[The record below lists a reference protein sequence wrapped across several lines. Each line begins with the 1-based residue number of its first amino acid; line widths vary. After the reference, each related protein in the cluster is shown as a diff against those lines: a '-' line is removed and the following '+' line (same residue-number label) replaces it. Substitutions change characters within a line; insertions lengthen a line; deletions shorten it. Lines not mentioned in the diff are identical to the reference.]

1 MRGDSGGIS
10 NPRLN
15 NSLLDKQTKG
25 EGGGIIPPPDVSQFP
40 PAKKKKRKSWMNDRQ
55 VLIREKRGEGLK
67 WEKG

>member
-25 EGGGIIPPPDVSQFP
+25 DN
-40 PAKKKKRKSWMNDRQ
+40 PAAGRLSISPSEKEKKKILNDRQ